1 MCVFSI
7 EKLKIQLINGV
18 VIMAYENRRQPIV
31 AVLGHVDHGKTSVLD
46 YIRSLG
52 QGRQASVMAREAG
65 GITQHI
71 GATEVPAKLLN
82 QLCSPLMD
90 GKEFLSPGLLFIDTP
105 GHHSFSTLRTRG
117 GSLADIAILVIDIME
132 GCQPQTLES
141 IRILK
146 QAKTPFVVCAN
157 KVDRIHGWKCEK
169 GRAAAVS
176 ISDQDAHA
184 KGLFDQK
191 FWNLVG
197 QFGEHGFNLDLYNRI
212 TDFTQNIAMVPC
224 SAKEGEGLQDLL
236 AVTIGLA
243 ERFLEE
249 QLSDVVGATEGTVL
263 EMKEERGLG
272 KTLDVILYRGQIR
285 KGDEIVI
292 ATETGAQVTKVRGLF
307 RPQGMSEMR
316 DAGDR
321 WDTIDHVVAAAGLK
335 LAAPE
340 LEGVLAGTTLR
351 VISDDESR
359 ESAIAAANEES
370 EISIE
375 LDEEGVVI
383 KSDTL
388 GGLEALAFELRG
400 QESPIP
406 IRSAGIG
413 PVNKRDLR
421 AAENAADPL
430 HRAIL
435 AFNTSVQSETAEDLS
450 KEGCEAIHIG
460 SDVIYHILER
470 FEEWTDIRKQ
480 EMEQEKRETIVYPGK
495 LLILRDH
502 IFRRSGPAVVGVR
515 ILGGRLHV
523 GQRLLKPDGTKIG
536 QVKSI
541 RTGDNSHKEAK
552 QGEEVAVA
560 IEGATVGRGIE
571 EEDILLVDV
580 PASHARKLRKLE
592 LTASEEEVLEE
603 LIAIHRKD
611 DHFWGR

>member
-1 MCVFSI
+1 
-7 EKLKIQLINGV
+7 
-18 VIMAYENRRQPIV
+18 MANKNRRQPIV

-46 YIRSLG
+46 YVRSLG
-52 QGRQASVMAREAG
+52 KERQSSVMAREAG

-82 QLCSPLMD
+82 ELCSPLMG

-157 KVDRIHGWKCEK
+157 KVDRIHGWKSVH
-169 GRAAAVS
+169 GRSVADAMKE
-176 ISDQDAHA
+176 QDAHA
-184 KGLFDQK
+184 QGLFEQK
-191 FWNLVG
+191 FWNMVG
-197 QFGEHGFNLDLYNRI
+197 QFGEHGFNLDMYNRI
-212 TDFTQNIAMVPC
+212 SDFTQNIALVPC
-224 SAKEGEGLQDLL
+224 SAKDGEGLQDLL

-249 QLSDVVGATEGTVL
+249 QLSDVEGATEGTVL

-272 KTLDVILYRGQIR
+272 KTLDVILYRGEIK
-285 KGDEIVI
+285 KGDEIII
-292 ATETGAQVTKVRGLF
+292 ATDTGARITRVRGLF
-307 RPQGMSEMR
+307 RPRGMSEMR

-321 WDTIDHVVAAAGLK
+321 WDAIDHVEAAAGLK
-335 LAAPE
+335 LAAPD
-340 LEGVLAGTTLR
+340 LDGVLAGTTLH
-351 VISDDESR
+351 VITEESKDEALLTAESESKISIDLDDEG
-359 ESAIAAANEES
+359 I
-370 EISIE
+370 
-375 LDEEGVVI
+375 VI

-388 GGLEALAFELRG
+388 GGLEALAFELRNL
-400 QESPIP
+400 ETPIP
-406 IRSAGIG
+406 IRNAGIG
-413 PVNKRDLR
+413 PVNKKDLR
-421 AAENAADPL
+421 SAENSSEPL
-430 HRAIL
+430 NQAIL
-435 AFNTSVQSETAEDLS
+435 AFNTDIQGETEEELS
-450 KEGCEAIHIG
+450 KESCEVVHIG

-470 FEEWTDIRKQ
+470 FAEWRDERKNQIEE
-480 EMEQEKRETIVYPGK
+480 EKREKIVYPGK

-523 GQRLLKPDGTKIG
+523 GQRLLKPDGSRIG

-541 RTGDNSHKEAK
+541 RTGDSSHKEAK

-560 IEGATVGRGIE
+560 IDGATVGRGID

-580 PASHARKLRKLE
+580 PASHARRLRKLE
-592 LTASEEEVLEE
+592 MTSAEEEILEE
-603 LIAIHRKD
+603 LTALHRKD